1 MLPPLMVTRPQG
13 RWSSRVGLRGGPGHA
28 SQTATRQANR
38 MRCGRDRSR
47 VTPGGDGGRRAP
59 HSVIA
64 SVSSGE
70 AMRRREFITLL
81 GGVAA
86 SPIAAYAQQP
96 ALPIIGV
103 LGFGTNI
110 QDRFYPFVRG
120 LEKAGYA
127 DRQNVAV
134 EYRGGTQRGQ
144 WREILTDFD
153 RQKVTVIVAAND
165 GPALEARGATT
176 TIPIVFVNTALDPVK
191 LGLVKSLN
199 RPGGNVTGVAF
210 LATELAAKRLDLLCQ
225 VVSSATTVA
234 YLTGGVGFL
243 SFEEEKNRLLAA
255 AGALRRQLIVIEF
268 RNDSQLEAALATF
281 AENVAGALIVAS
293 QPIFFE
299 PILTEKM
306 LALAAQYKIPAIYP
320 NRQFALRGGLMS
332 YSPDYTDNL
341 LAAADLVSKI
351 LAGTKPGDLPVRM
364 STKFDFVVNLKTAKQ
379 LSLEIPQSLLAFAND
394 VIG

>member
-199 RPGGNVTGVAF
+199 RPGGNVYW
-210 LATELAAKRLDLLCQ
+210 
-225 VVSSATTVA
+225 SS
-234 YLTGGVGFL
+234 F
-243 SFEEEKNRLLAA
+243 SRHR
-255 AGALRRQLIVIEF
+255 AGSQKARSAVPSRFIS
-268 RNDSQLEAALATF
+268 NDSR
-281 AENVAGALIVAS
+281 
-293 QPIFFE
+293 IFDWRRW
-299 PILTEKM
+299 L
-306 LALAAQYKIPAIYP
+306 LV
-320 NRQFALRGGLMS
+320 LRGGEEPPVGGS
-332 YSPDYTDNL
+332 GCAQ
-341 LAAADLVSKI
+341 AAAHCH
-351 LAGTKPGDLPVRM
+351 
-364 STKFDFVVNLKTAKQ
+364 
-379 LSLEIPQSLLAFAND
+379 
-394 VIG
+394 